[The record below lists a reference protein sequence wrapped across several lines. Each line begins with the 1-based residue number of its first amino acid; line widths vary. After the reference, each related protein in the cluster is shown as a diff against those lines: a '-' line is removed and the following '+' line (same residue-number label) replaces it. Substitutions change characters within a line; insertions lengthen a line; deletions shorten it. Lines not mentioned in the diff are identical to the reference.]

1 MKDILVE
8 FTEYGAIIHKD
19 QKVIESKA
27 NDERCFL
34 NPDLSK
40 VVGVSPSFWMLNEYN
55 KIIRC
60 SEEEMQRR
68 KTYHGTVVI
77 SDKPAVEKVHIGE
90 LKKEFKQKFD
100 LNEEN
105 LKAEINRLKQEIAS
119 HQKNSEDQ
127 LKDLFHELARS
138 KEMMNFA
145 KDEIQEQK
153 VINKKR
159 FKAAISV
166 LGGLIFALALY
177 GLLR

>member
-19 QKVIESKA
+19 QKVIESKS
-27 NDERCFL
+27 NDDKCFL

-40 VVGVSPSFWMLNEYN
+40 VVGISPSFWMLNEYN
-55 KIIRC
+55 KIVKC

-105 LKAEINRLKQEIAS
+105 LKNEISRLKQEIAS
-119 HQKNSEDQ
+119 HQKTSEDQ
-127 LKDLFHELARS
+127 LKDLFHDLARN
-138 KEMMNFA
+138 KEMLNFA
-145 KDEIQEQK
+145 KDEIQQQK
-153 VINKKR
+153 AINKKR
-159 FKAAISV
+159 FKMAMSI

-177 GLLR
+177 ELL